1 LIEMN
6 IFKRNEAA
14 AEEPNINGV
23 HALRARLAAW
33 SAKPAV
39 LQAVARDVE
48 GVGIGS
54 LQDFIA
60 GKREF
65 SAEILVALTM
75 VVYEGHAVFDPVSMM
90 LKSAYKD
97 QPVRSFV
104 RPDPYKPPADY
115 VVVRSGGLRGLQA
128 SETKTTMERM
138 GWLGT
143 FYPVAEKAPEPAK
156 REKFVRLREHGPG

>member
-1 LIEMN
+1 MN
-6 IFKRNEAA
+6 IFKHKEAIV
-14 AEEPNINGV
+14 EEPNISGV
-23 HALRARLAAW
+23 DIIRARLAAW

-60 GKREF
+60 AKREF
-65 SAEILVALTM
+65 SAEILVALTK
-75 VVYEGHAVFDPVSMM
+75 VVYAGHAVFDPVSMM
-90 LKSAYKD
+90 LKSAYED

-104 RPDPYKPPADY
+104 RPDPYQPPADH
-115 VVVRSGGLRGLQA
+115 VVARAGGLRLPPPQ
-128 SETKTTMERM
+128 TKTTTERK

-156 REKFVRLREHGPG
+156 REKFVRLREHGSA